1 MTRYTSLTDRAVRAA
16 AVLDAERTGTTTT
29 LDVKRELR
37 DRGYWATQ
45 SDVSRRLARIASGE
59 GWPWWGMGRFRLYG
73 VPARGQKGPAVASRA
88 ALVN

>member
-1 MTRYTSLTDRAVRAA
+1 MTRYASLTDRAVRAA

-29 LDVKRELR
+29 LDVKHELR

-45 SDVSRRLARIASGE
+45 ADVSLRLARVASRE
-59 GWPWWGMGRFRLYG
+59 GWPWWKMGAFKLYG
-73 VPARGQKGPAVASRA
+73 VPLRGQNGACVASRA

>member
-1 MTRYTSLTDRAVRAA
+1 MTRYLSLTDRAVRAA

-29 LDVKRELR
+29 LDIKRVLR

-45 SDVSRRLARIASGE
+45 ADVSRRLSRIASAE
-59 GWPWWGMGRFRLYG
+59 NWPWWKLGAFRLYG
-73 VPARGQKGPAVASRA
+73 VPARGQRGATVASRA